1 MAVMEIDVSETV
13 DSTFSAVTTTSSM
26 RLFELS
32 SSAATAPSEN
42 KTKQTLIVLTK
53 TFIIIFP

>member
-1 MAVMEIDVSETV
+1 
-13 DSTFSAVTTTSSM
+13 M